1 MWPGKLL
8 AKGVLDPKE
17 AKAYLDLGADGLV
30 ISNHGGRQ
38 LDAAP
43 SAVSYPSC
51 LESELPLDLRPP
63 SLPMAAFAL
72 VSISLEC

>member
-8 AKGVLDPKE
+8 AKVVLDPKE
-17 AKAYLDLGADGLV
+17 AQAYLELGADGLV

-43 SAVSYPSC
+43 SA
-51 LESELPLDLRPP
+51 
-63 SLPMAAFAL
+63 
-72 VSISLEC
+72 

>member
-8 AKGVLDPKE
+8 VKGVLDPAE
-17 AKAYLDLGADGLV
+17 AQAYLDLGADGLV

-43 SAVSYPSC
+43 SAVS
-51 LESELPLDLRPP
+51 LI
-63 SLPMAAFAL
+63 A
-72 VSISLEC
+72 